1 MERKRLLTKWFN
13 FLYLFLKMRIKI
25 LQMVG
30 LLLIIPLIAMQ
41 LTDEVEWSLFDF
53 IIMGTLL
60 LITGLMGEI
69 IFKKVKKYKHR
80 VILYVVVAITFLLI
94 WAELAVGIFG
104 TPFAGS

>member
-1 MERKRLLTKWFN
+1 
-13 FLYLFLKMRIKI
+13 
-25 LQMVG
+25 MVG

-80 VILYVVVAITFLLI
+80 VILYVVIAIIFFLI

>member
-1 MERKRLLTKWFN
+1 
-13 FLYLFLKMRIKI
+13 MRIKI

-69 IFKKVKKYKHR
+69 IFKKVKKYKNR

>member
-1 MERKRLLTKWFN
+1 
-13 FLYLFLKMRIKI
+13 MRIKI

-60 LITGLMGEI
+60 LITGLMGEKI
-69 IFKKVKKYKHR
+69 SKKVKKYKHR
-80 VILYVVVAITFLLI
+80 VILYIVVIIIFFLI
-94 WAELAVGIFG
+94 WAELSVGIFG

>member
-1 MERKRLLTKWFN
+1 
-13 FLYLFLKMRIKI
+13 MRIKI

-69 IFKKVKKYKHR
+69 IFKKVKKYKYR
-80 VILYVVVAITFLLI
+80 VILYMVVII
-94 WAELAVGIFG
+94 IF
-104 TPFAGS
+104 F

>member
-1 MERKRLLTKWFN
+1 
-13 FLYLFLKMRIKI
+13 
-25 LQMVG
+25 MVG

-104 TPFAGS
+104 TPFAGN

>member
-1 MERKRLLTKWFN
+1 
-13 FLYLFLKMRIKI
+13 
-25 LQMVG
+25 MVG
-30 LLLIIPLIAMQ
+30 LLLIIPLIAIQ

-69 IFKKVKKYKHR
+69 IFKKVKKYEHR
-80 VILYVVVAITFLLI
+80 VILYIVVIIIFFLI
-94 WAELAVGIFG
+94 WAELSVGILG

>member
-1 MERKRLLTKWFN
+1 
-13 FLYLFLKMRIKI
+13 MRIKI

-80 VILYVVVAITFLLI
+80 VILYVVVAIIFFLI

>member
-1 MERKRLLTKWFN
+1 
-13 FLYLFLKMRIKI
+13 
-25 LQMVG
+25 MVG

-41 LTDEVEWSLFDF
+41 LTDKVEWSLFDF

-80 VILYVVVAITFLLI
+80 VILYVVVAIIFFLI

>member
-1 MERKRLLTKWFN
+1 
-13 FLYLFLKMRIKI
+13 MRIKI

-80 VILYVVVAITFLLI
+80 VILYIVVIIIFFLI
-94 WAELAVGIFG
+94 WAELSVSIFG

>member
-1 MERKRLLTKWFN
+1 
-13 FLYLFLKMRIKI
+13 MRIKI
-25 LQMVG
+25 LQIVG

-69 IFKKVKKYKHR
+69 ISKKVKKYKHR
-80 VILYVVVAITFLLI
+80 VILYIVVIIIFFLI
-94 WAELAVGIFG
+94 WAELSVGIFG

>member
-1 MERKRLLTKWFN
+1 
-13 FLYLFLKMRIKI
+13 MRIKT

-104 TPFAGS
+104 TPFSGN

>member
-1 MERKRLLTKWFN
+1 
-13 FLYLFLKMRIKI
+13 
-25 LQMVG
+25 MVG

-104 TPFAGS
+104 TPFSGN

>member
-1 MERKRLLTKWFN
+1 
-13 FLYLFLKMRIKI
+13 
-25 LQMVG
+25 MVG

-60 LITGLMGEI
+60 LIIGLMGEI
-69 IFKKVKKYKHR
+69 ISKKVKKYKHR

>member
-1 MERKRLLTKWFN
+1 
-13 FLYLFLKMRIKI
+13 MRIKI

-41 LTDEVEWSLFDF
+41 LTDEVEWSLIDF

-80 VILYVVVAITFLLI
+80 VILYVVVALIFFLI

-104 TPFAGS
+104 TPFSGS

>member
-1 MERKRLLTKWFN
+1 M
-13 FLYLFLKMRIKI
+13 
-25 LQMVG
+25 
-30 LLLIIPLIAMQ
+30 LIIPLIAMQ

-80 VILYVVVAITFLLI
+80 VILYIVVIIIFFLI
-94 WAELAVGIFG
+94 WVELSVGIFG

>member
-1 MERKRLLTKWFN
+1 
-13 FLYLFLKMRIKI
+13 
-25 LQMVG
+25 MVG

-41 LTDEVEWSLFDF
+41 LTDKVEWSLFDF

-104 TPFAGS
+104 TPFAGN

>member
-1 MERKRLLTKWFN
+1 
-13 FLYLFLKMRIKI
+13 MRIKI

-80 VILYVVVAITFLLI
+80 VILYVVIAIILFLI

>member
-1 MERKRLLTKWFN
+1 
-13 FLYLFLKMRIKI
+13 
-25 LQMVG
+25 MVG

>member
-1 MERKRLLTKWFN
+1 
-13 FLYLFLKMRIKI
+13 MRIKI

>member
-1 MERKRLLTKWFN
+1 M
-13 FLYLFLKMRIKI
+13 
-25 LQMVG
+25 G